1 MKKNTILLTLA
12 AGVFAVAFA
21 LPQKSGAEANAE
33 SALTAQILK
42 ELQTQ
47 QAKLNENQKVLDDKL
62 QVIGEDIRLAR
73 AFAGRGK

>member
-1 MKKNTILLTLA
+1 MSKNTFLLTLA
-12 AGVFAVAFA
+12 AGVFAVALA

-73 AFAGRGK
+73 AFSARGK